1 MHFLHYQFPKLQAGN
16 GTPYRWFTARCCG
29 LVRFSAITLVPL
41 LNVSSFWLRSFRIVK
56 NPKKRLKMFHKKPT
70 AGIILA
76 AGMSTR
82 FGDPKQ
88 LQKLKDRYLLDWV
101 LDAALSSQLE
111 GLILVLGHH
120 FETICTALGD
130 SLHHPSLKVVN
141 NPHYREG
148 LSTSLRTGVSHIQ
161 HDFSSV
167 MFLLAD
173 QPLLNSD
180 NIDLL
185 LTDSTG
191 PKKIFVF
198 RSIRAG
204 GEIRPFSAA
213 ISITRSGNSQ
223 GM

>member
-1 MHFLHYQFPKLQAGN
+1 MS
-16 GTPYRWFTARCCG
+16 C
-29 LVRFSAITLVPL
+29 
-41 LNVSSFWLRSFRIVK
+41 
-56 NPKKRLKMFHKKPT
+56 KKPT

-82 FGDPKQ
+82 FGGPKQ

-101 LDAALSSQLE
+101 LDAALGSQLE
-111 GLILVLGHH
+111 CLILVLGHH
-120 FETICTALGD
+120 FEAIRKALGD

-173 QPLLNSD
+173 QPLLNSEI
-180 NIDLL
+180 IDLL
-185 LTDSTG
+185 LARFHGSQKDICVPIYQGLQRNPAIFSNRFFNRLMSIEGDIGARKLIQSHPERVLYIEIDDPLCFFDIDTADDL
-191 PKKIFVF
+191 KKLQ
-198 RSIRAG
+198 SL
-204 GEIRPFSAA
+204 
-213 ISITRSGNSQ
+213 
-223 GM
+223 